1 MSKKKA
7 KGSYLKLRTFSK
19 LLLVVSIIFILLLA
33 YFIFDANILPVK
45 YLFIVLGV
53 FFLLAIIQAI
63 FIMNRK
69 TKIWL
74 IIIIDILTFAVMSAE
89 AFAIVK
95 INETIS
101 FLREN
106 LGLKY
111 RTDVYNIVVHKDSN
125 VKSIQDLNGKTV
137 VGYKD
142 LEDMSKVEEEC
153 KKKATFTITYEEDLM
168 GMLNK
173 ITEDKELI
181 ILVNSGNYDVMA
193 QTDEK
198 YADKVRIVDTIEIK
212 TIVEQEESHIKIT
225 EEPFVVYLSGV
236 DTRSNYLPSRSLSDV
251 NIILAVNPKEKRILM
266 IHIPRDYYVQIH
278 GKPGLKDKLTHSG
291 GMGGVE
297 LTMQTIED
305 LLEIKIPYYV
315 RVNFNAL
322 VNLVD
327 AIGGINID
335 SDIDIASC
343 WTDRSC
349 SFHKG
354 LNSVGGR
361 CALAFARERYAYAT
375 GDRHRGENQ
384 EQVLSLIIDKITS
397 SSTLISRY
405 SEILEALNGT
415 FETNLTTDEITSLV
429 KMQIDDMAK
438 WKMETYNVD
447 GQGNML
453 PTYSYP
459 NLNLYVMEPKM
470 ETVTAA
476 VAKLDEILG
485 TKNEEKSKQE

>member
-1 MSKKKA
+1 MSKEKSSSKS
-7 KGSYLKLRTFSK
+7 KRERLRKFSK
-19 LLLVVSIIFILLLA
+19 ILLAMSLLFLLLLA
-33 YFIFDANILPVK
+33 FFVFDANVLPTK
-45 YLFIVLGV
+45 YLIIIVGVFIVLGLIQT
-53 FFLLAIIQAI
+53 FL
-63 FIMNRK
+63 IMNKK
-69 TKIWL
+69 TKTWL
-74 IIIIDILTFAVMSAE
+74 IIAIDILALLFMCGE
-89 AFAIVK
+89 AFAIIK

-101 FLREN
+101 FLRDN
-106 LGLKY
+106 LGIKY
-111 RTDVYNIVVHKDSN
+111 RTDIYNIVVSKDSSYQN
-125 VKSIQDLNGKTV
+125 LEDIKGKTIK
-137 VGYKD
+137 GYKD
-142 LEDMSKVEEEC
+142 LDDMSSVEKELSKKVEV
-153 KKKATFTITYEEDLM
+153 TIEYDEDIM
-168 GMLNK
+168 GLLNN
-173 ITEDKELI
+173 IIEDKELI

-198 YADKVRIVDTIEIK
+198 YSEKVRILDTIEIK
-212 TIVEQEESHIKIT
+212 TLIEQEESGIKIT
-225 EEPFVVYLSGV
+225 EEPFAIYLSGV

-251 NIILAVNPKEKRILM
+251 NMIVAVNPKEKRILM
-266 IHIPRDYYVQIH
+266 VHIPRDYYVQIH

-343 WTDRSC
+343 WTDRGC

-384 EQVLSLIIDKITS
+384 EQVLSLIIDKVTS
-397 SSTLISRY
+397 SSTLISKY
-405 SEILEALNGT
+405 SEILGALNGT
-415 FETNLTTDEITSLV
+415 FESNITSEEITSLV

-447 GQGNML
+447 GTGNML

-459 NLNLYVMEPKM
+459 NQNLYVMEPKM
-470 ETVTAA
+470 ETVTSA

-485 TKNEEKSKQE
+485 KQNAEE

>member
-1 MSKKKA
+1 MSKKKSSS
-7 KGSYLKLRTFSK
+7 KSKRERLRKYSK
-19 LLLVVSIIFILLLA
+19 ILLAMSLLFLLLLA
-33 YFIFDANILPVK
+33 FFVFDANVLPTK
-45 YLFIVLGV
+45 YLIIIVGVFIVLGLIQT
-53 FFLLAIIQAI
+53 FL
-63 FIMNRK
+63 IMNKK
-69 TKIWL
+69 TKTWL
-74 IIIIDILTFAVMSAE
+74 IIAIDILALLFMCGE
-89 AFAIVK
+89 AFAIIK

-101 FLREN
+101 FLRDN
-106 LGLKY
+106 LGIKY
-111 RTDVYNIVVHKDSN
+111 RTDIYNIVVSKDSSYQN
-125 VKSIQDLNGKTV
+125 LEDIKGKTIKS
-137 VGYKD
+137 YKD
-142 LEDMSKVEEEC
+142 LDDMSSVEKELSKKVEV
-153 KKKATFTITYEEDLM
+153 TIEYDEDIM
-168 GMLNK
+168 GLLNN
-173 ITEDKELI
+173 IIEDKELI

-198 YADKVRIVDTIEIK
+198 YSEKVRILDTIEIK
-212 TIVEQEESHIKIT
+212 TFVEQSESNSKIT
-225 EEPFVVYLSGV
+225 EESFVVYLSGV

-251 NIILAVNPKEKRILM
+251 NIILAINPKTKRILM
-266 IHIPRDYYVQIH
+266 VHIPRDYYVQIH
-278 GKPGLKDKLTHSG
+278 GKPGLKDKLTHTG

-305 LLEIKIPYYV
+305 LLEIEIPYYV
-315 RVNFNAL
+315 RVNFNAV

-335 SDIDIASC
+335 SDIDIARC
-343 WTDRSC
+343 YTDHSC

-354 LNSVGGR
+354 LNSVGGK

-405 SEILEALNGT
+405 SEILGALNGT

-429 KMQIDDMAK
+429 KMQIDDMAR

-447 GQGNML
+447 GKGNML

-476 VAKLDEILG
+476 VAKLDEVLG
-485 TKNEEKSKQE
+485 TKNEE

>member
-1 MSKKKA
+1 MSKKKSSS
-7 KGSYLKLRTFSK
+7 KSKRERLRKYSK
-19 LLLVVSIIFILLLA
+19 ILLAMSLLFLLLLA
-33 YFIFDANILPVK
+33 FFVFDANVLPAK
-45 YLFIVLGV
+45 YLIIIVGVFIVLGLIQT
-53 FFLLAIIQAI
+53 FL
-63 FIMNRK
+63 IMNKK
-69 TKIWL
+69 TKTWL
-74 IIIIDILTFAVMSAE
+74 IIAIDILALLFMCGE
-89 AFAIVK
+89 AFAIIK

-106 LGLKY
+106 LGIKY
-111 RTDVYNIVVHKDSN
+111 RTDIYNIVVSKDSSYQN
-125 VKSIQDLNGKTV
+125 LEDIKGKTIKS
-137 VGYKD
+137 YKD
-142 LEDMSKVEEEC
+142 LDDMSSVEKELSKKVEVNIE
-153 KKKATFTITYEEDLM
+153 YDEDIM
-168 GMLNK
+168 GLLNN
-173 ITEDKELI
+173 IIEDKELI

-198 YADKVRIVDTIEIK
+198 YSEKVRILDTIEIK
-212 TIVEQEESHIKIT
+212 TFVEQSESNSKIT
-225 EEPFVVYLSGV
+225 EESFVVYLSGV

-251 NIILAVNPKEKRILM
+251 NIILAINPKTKRILM
-266 IHIPRDYYVQIH
+266 VHIPRDYYVQIH
-278 GKPGLKDKLTHSG
+278 GKPGLKDKLTHTG

-305 LLEIKIPYYV
+305 LLEIEIPYYV
-315 RVNFNAL
+315 RVNFNAV

-335 SDIDIASC
+335 SDIDIARC
-343 WTDRSC
+343 YTDHSC

-354 LNSVGGR
+354 LNSVGGK

-405 SEILEALNGT
+405 SEILGALNGT

-447 GQGNML
+447 GKGNML

-476 VAKLDEILG
+476 VAKLDEVLG
-485 TKNEEKSKQE
+485 TKNEE

>member
-251 NIILAVNPKEKRILM
+251 NIILAVNPKEKRI
-266 IHIPRDYYVQIH
+266 
-278 GKPGLKDKLTHSG
+278 
-291 GMGGVE
+291 
-297 LTMQTIED
+297 
-305 LLEIKIPYYV
+305 
-315 RVNFNAL
+315 
-322 VNLVD
+322 
-327 AIGGINID
+327 
-335 SDIDIASC
+335 
-343 WTDRSC
+343 
-349 SFHKG
+349 
-354 LNSVGGR
+354 
-361 CALAFARERYAYAT
+361 
-375 GDRHRGENQ
+375 
-384 EQVLSLIIDKITS
+384 S
-397 SSTLISRY
+397 S
-405 SEILEALNGT
+405 
-415 FETNLTTDEITSLV
+415 
-429 KMQIDDMAK
+429 
-438 WKMETYNVD
+438 
-447 GQGNML
+447 
-453 PTYSYP
+453 
-459 NLNLYVMEPKM
+459 
-470 ETVTAA
+470 
-476 VAKLDEILG
+476 
-485 TKNEEKSKQE
+485 

>member
-1 MSKKKA
+1 MSKKKN
-7 KGSYLKLRTFSK
+7 KTKNTSLRKFSK
-19 LLLVVSIIFILLLA
+19 VLLAISIIFTLLLA
-33 YFIFDANILPVK
+33 YFVFNANVLPAK
-45 YLFIVLGV
+45 YLIIVIIV
-53 FFLLAIIQAI
+53 FAILTLIQAI
-63 FIMNRK
+63 FIMNKK
-69 TKIWL
+69 TKTWL
-74 IIIIDILTFAVMSAE
+74 IITIDILTLLFMCLE

-101 FLREN
+101 FLRDN
-106 LGLKY
+106 LGIKY
-111 RTDVYNIVVHKDSN
+111 RTDIYNIVVSKDSSYQN
-125 VKSIQDLNGKTV
+125 LEDIKGKTIKS
-137 VGYKD
+137 YKD
-142 LEDMSKVEEEC
+142 LDDMSSVEKELSKKVEVNIE
-153 KKKATFTITYEEDLM
+153 YDEDIM
-168 GMLNK
+168 GLLNN
-173 ITEDKELI
+173 IIEDKELI

-198 YADKVRIVDTIEIK
+198 YSEKVRILDTIEIK
-212 TIVEQEESHIKIT
+212 TLIEQEESGIKIT
-225 EEPFVVYLSGV
+225 EEPFAIYLSGV

-251 NIILAVNPKEKRILM
+251 NIIVAVNPKEKRILM
-266 IHIPRDYYVQIH
+266 VHIPRDYYVQIH

-335 SDIDIASC
+335 SDIDIARC
-343 WTDRSC
+343 YTDHGC

-384 EQVLSLIIDKITS
+384 EQVLSLIIDKVTS
-397 SSTLISRY
+397 SSTLISKY
-405 SEILEALNGT
+405 SEILGALNGT
-415 FETNLTTDEITSLV
+415 FESNITSEEITSLV

-447 GQGNML
+447 GTGNML

-459 NLNLYVMEPKM
+459 NQNLYVMEPKM
-470 ETVTAA
+470 ETVTSA

-485 TKNEEKSKQE
+485 KQNAEE

>member
-1 MSKKKA
+1 MSKKKT
-7 KGSYLKLRTFSK
+7 KGKYRVLRSFSK
-19 LLLVVSIIFILLLA
+19 LLLVVSIIFTLLLA
-33 YFIFDANILPVK
+33 YFIFDANILPIK
-45 YLFIVLGV
+45 YLMIVLGV
-53 FFLLAIIQAI
+53 FFVIALIQSI
-63 FIMNRK
+63 FIMNK
-69 TKIWL
+69 KSKVWL
-74 IIIIDILTFAVMSAE
+74 IIAIDILTFAIMSAE
-89 AFAIVK
+89 AFAIIK

-111 RTDVYNIVVHKDSN
+111 RTDVYNIVVHKDSD
-125 VKSIQDLNGKTV
+125 VKTIEDLNDKNV
-137 VGYKD
+137 ISYKD

-153 KKKATFTITYEEDLM
+153 KKKASFTITYDEDIM

-173 ITEDKELI
+173 VTEDKELI

-198 YADKVRIVDTIEIK
+198 YAEKVRIIDTIEI
-212 TIVEQEESHIKIT
+212 TTVVEQEENHVKIT
-225 EEPFVVYLSGV
+225 EEPFAVYLSGV

-251 NIILAVNPKEKRILM
+251 NIILAINPKEKRILM
-266 IHIPRDYYVQIH
+266 VHIPRDYYVQIH
-278 GKPGLKDKLTHSG
+278 GKPGLKDKLTHTG

-305 LLEIKIPYYV
+305 LLEIEIPYHV

-343 WTDRSC
+343 WTDRGC

-361 CALAFARERYAYAT
+361 CALAFARERHAYAT

-405 SEILEALNGT
+405 SEILGALNGT
-415 FETNLTTDEITSLV
+415 FETNLTSDEITSLV

-476 VAKLDEILG
+476 VAKLDEVLG
-485 TKNEEKSKQE
+485 TKNEE